1 MTLVCD
7 CLDLAVL
14 EVISSSPN
22 DDIEASAAV
31 SLYIVVSLTFSSEAV
46 CIGRSALS
54 ICTVFARR

>member
-1 MTLVCD
+1 MTLVCV

-22 DDIEASAAV
+22 DDIDARAAV
-31 SLYIVVSLTFSSEAV
+31 SLYIVVSLTFSPEAI
-46 CIGRSALS
+46 CISRPALS

>member
-1 MTLVCD
+1 MTLVCV

-22 DDIEASAAV
+22 DDIDARAAV
-31 SLYIVVSLTFSSEAV
+31 SLYIVVSLTFASEAV

-54 ICTVFARR
+54 IGTVFARR